1 MRHIFYAAEWKTGAE
16 VEDGL
21 GSIDELDEYVGGRER
36 NDVDAAESFLNF
48 GVSSTPLCFFDT
60 YN

>member
-1 MRHIFYAAEWKTGAE
+1 M
-16 VEDGL
+16 EDGL